1 VLSPA
6 EARERLTEIATLRI
20 KVFREFPYIYDG
32 SIDYE
37 VKYLRRYFEAPNARF
52 VAAFSKNTEL
62 IGVAT
67 CLPLQEEDDFVKKP
81 FTQAGFDLSEIF
93 YFGESVLLSEY
104 RGQGLGHRFFDH
116 RESLAREF
124 STTKYTVFC
133 AVQRA
138 EDHPLRPHN
147 YRPHDEFWAKRGYRK
162 NPELKSRFEWKD
174 LDQAQETTKE
184 MVYWMRKI

>member
-1 VLSPA
+1 MLSPA
-6 EARERLTEIATLRI
+6 EARERLTEIAALRI

-32 SIDYE
+32 SMDYE

-67 CLPLQEEDDFVKKP
+67 CLPLQEEDDYVKKP
-81 FTQAGFDLSEIF
+81 FTEAGFDLSEIF

-124 STTKYTVFC
+124 STTKYTAFC

-138 EDHPLRPHN
+138 DDHPLRPQN
-147 YRPHDEFWAKRGYRK
+147 YRPHDEFWTKRGYRK

-184 MVYWMRKI
+184 MVYWMREI